1 MDDTISPKPSAP
13 EPRLAANYR
22 LVYDLLQES
31 GQGRH
36 LSMPEVHAL
45 TRSRQPAIGFT
56 TVYRALVRLR
66 DMGLVS
72 EIHVPGA
79 ENAYYE
85 VAAHPHAH
93 FRCITCGTIQD
104 VDYRLPQGVVDDIA
118 SSHGIEVGDVLL
130 SLHGQCAVCRT
141 PALSA

>member
-1 MDDTISPKPSAP
+1 MDDTLSAS

-22 LVYDLLQES
+22 LVYDLLRKN

-45 TRSRQPAIGFT
+45 TRAHQPAIGFT

-66 DMGLVS
+66 EMGLVS
-72 EIHVPGA
+72 EIQVPGA

-85 VAAHPHAH
+85 VAEQPHAH
-93 FRCITCGTIQD
+93 FRCSGCGRVED
-104 VDYRLPQGVVDDIA
+104 VPFAL
-118 SSHGIEVGDVLL
+118 SGDVLASL
-130 SLHGQCAVCRT
+130 ASQLHAHVAGASVSLHGRCAACT
-141 PALSA
+141 APA

>member
-1 MDDTISPKPSAP
+1 MDDTLSAS

-22 LVYDLLQES
+22 LVYDLLRKN

-45 TRSRQPAIGFT
+45 TRAHQPAIGFT

-66 DMGLVS
+66 EMGLVS
-72 EIHVPGA
+72 EIQVPGA

-85 VAAHPHAH
+85 VAEQPHAH
-93 FRCITCGTIQD
+93 FRCRHCGAIQD
-104 VDYRLPQGVVDDIA
+104 VDYRLPEGVVDEIA
-118 SSHGIEVGDVLL
+118 RTYGIEVGDVVL
-130 SLHGQCAVCRT
+130 SLHGQCAACRT
-141 PALSA
+141 PVLSR